1 MDEVEGA
8 RICDLACG
16 QGRVARQRADLG
28 ARVVGIDLSA
38 NRTLSTYSN
47 TLADAGLQLVRVSEP
62 HAPSAF
68 ADSPSV
74 SGMGRPV
81 WAEVPA
87 VLVVGCRKGTSKQGE
102 YYAVAERKTR
112 ACRSARESP
121 PKELQQY
128 LARVCQERGWTK
140 DSSSEKFVL
149 FIEEVGE
156 RGLCHAQGGWAV

>member
-1 MDEVEGA
+1 MSTDD
-8 RICDLACG
+8 DLAEWYERWVGTHSMREAFGTFDGVVCFM
-16 QGRVARQRADLG
+16 ALMDIPDLAQRRGPSPAQRMG
-28 ARVVGIDLSA
+28 CLSLLHPCFH
-38 NRTLSTYSN
+38 TSQS
-47 TLADAGLQLVRVSEP
+47 GEM
-62 HAPSAF
+62 
-68 ADSPSV
+68 DSPEA
-74 SGMGRPV
+74 
-81 WAEVPA
+81 AEVPA

-112 ACRSARESP
+112 AWQICKRIP

>member
-1 MDEVEGA
+1 MSTDDDLAEWYERWVGTHSMREDPFFRAGEALMDEVEGA

-68 ADSPSV
+68 ADSPSL

-102 YYAVAERKTR
+102 
-112 ACRSARESP
+112 
-121 PKELQQY
+121 
-128 LARVCQERGWTK
+128 
-140 DSSSEKFVL
+140 
-149 FIEEVGE
+149 
-156 RGLCHAQGGWAV
+156 